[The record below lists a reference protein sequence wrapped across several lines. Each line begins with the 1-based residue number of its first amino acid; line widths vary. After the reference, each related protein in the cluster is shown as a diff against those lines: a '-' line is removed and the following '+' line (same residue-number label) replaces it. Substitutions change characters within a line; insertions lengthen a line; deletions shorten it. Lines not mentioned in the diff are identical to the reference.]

1 MNRDPLRTNNCNTSP
16 AKLTIQSFQ
25 LNSKKCMLPGIGIHK
40 LLTSKDSLT
49 LMFVFTCEYAQ
60 A

>member
-1 MNRDPLRTNNCNTSP
+1 
-16 AKLTIQSFQ
+16 
-25 LNSKKCMLPGIGIHK
+25 MLPGIGIHK

-60 A
+60 P